1 MVSELLE
8 STETRVVGPHAGDR
22 FVAVLGAQQSMLES
36 VMLKRKLMGPIWLTL
51 ACPTRVDTGAQVNF
65 PGNAPSPTSK
75 LCHQATRLSGLS
87 RGHG

>member
-8 STETRVVGPHAGDR
+8 STETRIVGAHAGER

-51 ACPTRVDTGAQVNF
+51 ACPTRVDTGAQVTY
-65 PGNAPSPTSK
+65 PGNAPI
-75 LCHQATRLSGLS
+75 S
-87 RGHG
+87 R